1 MAQDLYIHPS
11 EVRTADRV
19 GFDVRHIDLHDLS
32 DAWHAGLED
41 FSAHPTQKV
50 FSWLIYPIVGL
61 ALLWAASERSVLPIL
76 FPIVS
81 GVALIGPFLGLALN
95 EISRNRE
102 EGMAISHA
110 QAFNIFRYP
119 QRGTLLLMGV
129 ILAAIFFAWL
139 TSAAMLYRMT
149 LGVAPESIGDFV
161 GALFTTQQGWTL
173 IIVGNAVGFIF
184 ALVVLSIS
192 VVAFPLI
199 IHRHATW
206 RAAILTS
213 VDAVVHN
220 PGVMAI
226 WGLAVGGL
234 LLLGSLPA
242 FIGLAVVIPI
252 LGHTTWH
259 LYRKVVV

>member
-1 MAQDLYIHPS
+1 MAQDIYIHSS

-19 GFDVRHIDLHDLS
+19 GFDVRTIDLHDLG

-41 FSAHPTQKV
+41 FAAHPTQKV

-61 ALLWAASERSVLPIL
+61 VLLWAASERSVLPIL

-81 GVALIGPFLGLALN
+81 GVALVGPFLGLALK

-102 EGMAISHA
+102 EGIAISHA
-110 QAFNIFRYP
+110 QAFNVFKYP
-119 QRGTLLLMGV
+119 QRGTLLLMGA

-139 TSAAMLYRMT
+139 TSAAMLYRLT
-149 LGVAPESIGDFV
+149 LGTAPDSVGDFIQ
-161 GALFTTQQGWTL
+161 ALFGTQQGWTL
-173 IIVGNAVGFIF
+173 IIVGNAVGFAF
-184 ALVVLSIS
+184 AVIVLAIS

-199 IHRHATW
+199 IHRHATL

-213 VDAVVHN
+213 VDAVVRN
-220 PGVMAI
+220 PGVMAV
-226 WGLAVGGL
+226 WGLTVGGL
-234 LLLGSLPA
+234 LLLGALPA
-242 FIGLAVVIPI
+242 FIGLAVAIPI
-252 LGHTTWH
+252 LGHMTWH